1 MAMESRMERY
11 EIMEQIGRGAFGA
24 AILVHHKSE
33 KKNYVLKKIRL
44 ARQAERCRSSA
55 HQEMALISRIQ
66 HPYIVKFKEA
76 WVEKGCYVCI
86 VTGYCE
92 GGDMAELMKKSN
104 GIYFPE
110 EKLCKWF
117 AQLLLAVEYLHSN
130 FVLHR
135 DIKCSNIFL
144 TKDQDVRLGD
154 FGLAKTL
161 KADDL
166 ASSVVG
172 TPNYMCPELLADIP
186 YGFKSDIWSLD
197 MAGLISKINRS
208 SIGPLPS
215 CYSPSLIASCSTG
228 CCMYE
233 MAARRPAFKALKTVI
248 KGMLRKN
255 PEHRPSASELL
266 KHPYVQPYV
275 DKYCPSFSNLSKNC
289 CLDKHVT
296 TSRGIRKNMAESQN
310 SNSSCSNKDSLL
322 SSYRNTATRVPDS
335 NNKATASDSN
345 PKGEEICPV
354 ISAGEVDEE
363 GMMKPS
369 YVEQESNVQSKQPK
383 NIKSMVTALRE
394 GKVRESGSP
403 MRGSR
408 TKAVGGLTQRN
419 NIEASLKVLKPPCPA
434 PGSKFN
440 ANTPTVASAKLPL
453 DSAKRMPGSH
463 HLKHQLPVIESS
475 PKTKPRNEGTPPPAP
490 WKHVAEDSLPSK
502 HRTTPSNFARRS
514 SITGKMKHAGTDVL
528 NGASNRSKLGSP
540 EINQECEA
548 ISRQPPNTYFS
559 NASREV
565 KQEAETEIALSQS
578 TKGVQSDN
586 RNSISSSISIQAFEI
601 CDDAITQFIDMK
613 EQTQDHG
620 IITDIKNLEL
630 HPPCSSPA
638 LKSEMP
644 EVLLRES
651 YSYDHESVICSTEES
666 DPAKAHFTSV
676 DEKVSPSAPL
686 GLPVLISEEN
696 FVHKDDTAASRIV
709 SRDDAPL
716 STSSMDDIPLSQI
729 SRTDDAPISSP
740 SSRDDAPVSTSSTWD
755 DAPISR
761 PSSGDDAP
769 ISRLSMGE
777 NAPVSGPTAGE
788 DYPFSRPSRSVDA
801 PISRLSIG
809 ENAPVSGP
817 TAGEDCPVCR
827 PSSNNDAPVSCISI
841 RDDTHTSRLSIV
853 ESFPVSGLT
862 AREDCPTIRTDETMA
877 SRCSSGYDKFTV
889 MELLS
894 SVAET
899 LPCTSSISCSPKN
912 SQPDKET
919 NISRTDDAP
928 ISSPSSRDDAP
939 VSTSS
944 TWDDAPISRPSSG
957 DDAPI
962 SRLSMGENAPVSGPT
977 AGEDYPFS
985 RPSRSVDAPISRL
998 SIGEN
1003 APVSGPTAG
1012 EDCPVCRPSS
1022 NNDAP
1027 VSCISIRDDT
1037 HTSRLSIVESFPV
1050 SGLTAREDCP
1060 TIRTDETMASRCSSG
1075 YDKFTVMEL
1084 LSSVAETLPCTS
1096 SISCS
1101 PKNSQPDKE
1110 TNVHD
1115 STIGTPSDEIIHV
1128 KRHSSFCVGSEK
1140 PAVKKV
1146 EMGDRSVDVGKLIN
1160 VSRNEL
1166 YMRNMTS
1173 SLTLT
1178 SSCTEASSSTSN
1190 VLDYSGLTE
1199 MDVRN
1204 SIPSGVKETDTTC
1217 CVSSSRG
1224 LIDDVRDV
1232 LVMRTMTSPVT
1243 LVSSCSEALSS
1254 APNVSDYSGVG
1265 EMDVRNSICSA
1276 VEEMDISNSASSSPK
1291 LVNEARDELYM
1302 RNTTSPVTITSKFSE
1317 ALSSTPNVSDYSG
1330 VEEMDIRNSISS
1342 SPELIDVMRDE
1353 LDMRNTTS
1361 PVTNTLSFC
1370 GALSSTPNISDY
1382 SGVEEMSITSGAQ
1395 EMDIVNS
1402 ISSSP
1407 EPMNVVRDE
1416 LDIRNRISQV
1426 TLAASCYEALS
1437 STSNASYYSCV
1448 KEVDVR
1454 NSMRS
1459 TFKEMDIGNSISSS
1473 PEPTNVARDELD
1485 ARNMTSSVTLASSCS
1500 EALSSTPNVLDYSG
1514 VKQMDCRNSMP
1525 YVVKEMDI
1533 GNSFS
1538 PSPEP
1543 INVVRDELD
1552 MRNMTSP
1559 VTLASSSSEALIST
1573 QNVSDYCGGKERD
1586 IRNSTSSPEAVKP
1599 GSCVT
1604 EDEKPAKETLD
1615 VNSYRQRAEALEG
1628 LLELSAELLQQNR
1641 LQELSIVLK
1650 PFGKDKV
1657 SPRETAIWLSKSMK
1671 GMMIGDYGRNS

>member
-44 ARQAERCRSSA
+44 ARQTERCRSSA
-55 HQEMALISRIQ
+55 HQEMALISRIR

-104 GIYFPE
+104 GICFPE

-186 YGFKSDIWSLD
+186 YGFKSDIWSLGCCMYEMAARRPAFKALLSELDLSSSNFATFITVFHEFFDALD

-215 CYSPSLIASCSTG
+215 CYSPSL
-228 CCMYE
+228 
-233 MAARRPAFKALKTVI
+233 KTII

-296 TSRGIRKNMAESQN
+296 TGRGIRKNMAESQN
-310 SNSSCSNKDSLL
+310 SNSSCSDKDSLL

-354 ISAGEVDEE
+354 ISAVEVDEK

-394 GKVRESGSP
+394 GKVRESDSP

-419 NIEASLKVLKPPCPA
+419 NIEASPKVLKPPCPA

-475 PKTKPRNEGTPPPAP
+475 PKTKPRNEGTPPLAP

-514 SITGKMKHAGTDVL
+514 SITGKMKHAGTDVS

-540 EINQECEA
+540 EINLECDA

-586 RNSISSSISIQAFEI
+586 SNSVSSSISIQAFEI
-601 CDDAITQFIDMK
+601 CDDAITQFIDMT
-613 EQTQDHG
+613 EQRQDHG

-676 DEKVSPSAPL
+676 DEKVSPSAPV

-709 SRDDAPL
+709 GRDGSPL
-716 STSSMDDIPLSQI
+716 SWTSSMDDIPLSQI

-761 PSSGDDAP
+761 PSSSDDAP

-809 ENAPVSGP
+809 ENAPVNGP

-827 PSSNNDAPVSCISI
+827 PSSNNDAPMSCLSI
-841 RDDTHTSRLSIV
+841 RDDAHTSRLSIV

-862 AREDCPTIRTDETMA
+862 AGEDCPTIRTDETMA

-889 MELLS
+889 MELFS
-894 SVAET
+894 S
-899 LPCTSSISCSPKN
+899 L
-912 SQPDKET
+912 
-919 NISRTDDAP
+919 
-928 ISSPSSRDDAP
+928 
-939 VSTSS
+939 
-944 TWDDAPISRPSSG
+944 
-957 DDAPI
+957 
-962 SRLSMGENAPVSGPT
+962 
-977 AGEDYPFS
+977 
-985 RPSRSVDAPISRL
+985 
-998 SIGEN
+998 
-1003 APVSGPTAG
+1003 
-1012 EDCPVCRPSS
+1012 
-1022 NNDAP
+1022 
-1027 VSCISIRDDT
+1027 
-1037 HTSRLSIVESFPV
+1037 
-1050 SGLTAREDCP
+1050 
-1060 TIRTDETMASRCSSG
+1060 
-1075 YDKFTVMEL
+1075 
-1084 LSSVAETLPCTS
+1084 AETLPCTS

-1115 STIGTPSDEIIHV
+1115 STIGTPAMTSFPPPSDEVIHV

-1146 EMGDRSVDVGKLIN
+1146 ETGGRSVDVGKLIN
-1160 VSRNEL
+1160 VARNEL
-1166 YMRNMTS
+1166 CMRNMTS

-1204 SIPSGVKETDTTC
+1204 SIPSGVKETDTRC

-1224 LIDDVRDV
+1224 LIDDVRDEMD
-1232 LVMRTMTSPVT
+1232 MRTMTSPVT
-1243 LVSSCSEALSS
+1243 LVSSCFEALSS

-1265 EMDVRNSICSA
+1265 ETNVWNSICSA

-1302 RNTTSPVTITSKFSE
+1302 RNTTSPVTITSKLSE

-1330 VEEMDIRNSISS
+1330 VEEMDIRNSVPSGVKDMDIGNSISS

-1382 SGVEEMSITSGAQ
+1382 SGVEEMSITSGVQ

-1416 LDIRNRISQV
+1416 LDMRNRISPV

-1437 STSNASYYSCV
+1437 STSNVSYYSCV

-1454 NSMRS
+1454 NSMPS

-1485 ARNMTSSVTLASSCS
+1485 ARNMTSSVTIASSCS

-1514 VKQMDCRNSMP
+1514 VKEMDCRNSMP
-1525 YVVKEMDI
+1525 SVVKEMDI

-1538 PSPEP
+1538 SSPEP

-1559 VTLASSSSEALIST
+1559 VTLGSSCSEALIST
-1573 QNVSDYCGGKERD
+1573 PNVSDYCGGKERD

-1604 EDEKPAKETLD
+1604 EDEKLAKETLD

>member
-44 ARQAERCRSSA
+44 ARQTERCRSSA
-55 HQEMALISRIQ
+55 HQEMALISRIR

-92 GGDMAELMKKSN
+92 GGDMAELMKRSN

-186 YGFKSDIWSLD
+186 YGFKSDIWSLGCCMYEMAARRPAFKALD

-215 CYSPSLIASCSTG
+215 CYSPL
-228 CCMYE
+228 
-233 MAARRPAFKALKTVI
+233 LKTII

-266 KHPYVQPYV
+266 KHPYVQPYI

-310 SNSSCSNKDSLL
+310 SNSSCSDKDSLL

-335 NNKATASDSN
+335 NIKATASDSN

-354 ISAGEVDEE
+354 ISAGEVDEK

-419 NIEASLKVLKPPCPA
+419 NIEASPKVLKPPCPA

-453 DSAKRMPGSH
+453 DSAKRMPAGSH

-475 PKTKPRNEGTPPPAP
+475 PKTKPRNEGTPPLAP

-514 SITGKMKHAGTDVL
+514 SITGKMKHAGTDVS
-528 NGASNRSKLGSP
+528 NGASSRSKLGST

-578 TKGVQSDN
+578 TKGVQTDN
-586 RNSISSSISIQAFEI
+586 SNSVSSSISIQAFEI
-601 CDDAITQFIDMK
+601 CDDAITQFIDMT

-651 YSYDHESVICSTEES
+651 YRYDHESVICSTEES

-676 DEKVSPSAPL
+676 DEKFSPSAPL

-696 FVHKDDTAASRIV
+696 FFHKDDTAASRIV
-709 SRDDAPL
+709 SRDGAPL
-716 STSSMDDIPLSQI
+716 SRTSSRDDIPSSQI

-817 TAGEDCPVCR
+817 TAVEDCPVSR
-827 PSSNNDAPVSCISI
+827 PSSNNDAPMSCLSI
-841 RDDTHTSRLSIV
+841 RDDAHTSRLSIV

-862 AREDCPTIRTDETMA
+862 A
-877 SRCSSGYDKFTV
+877 GK
-889 MELLS
+889 
-894 SVAET
+894 
-899 LPCTSSISCSPKN
+899 
-912 SQPDKET
+912 
-919 NISRTDDAP
+919 
-928 ISSPSSRDDAP
+928 
-939 VSTSS
+939 
-944 TWDDAPISRPSSG
+944 
-957 DDAPI
+957 
-962 SRLSMGENAPVSGPT
+962 
-977 AGEDYPFS
+977 
-985 RPSRSVDAPISRL
+985 
-998 SIGEN
+998 
-1003 APVSGPTAG
+1003 
-1012 EDCPVCRPSS
+1012 
-1022 NNDAP
+1022 
-1027 VSCISIRDDT
+1027 
-1037 HTSRLSIVESFPV
+1037 
-1050 SGLTAREDCP
+1050 DCP

-1115 STIGTPSDEIIHV
+1115 STIGTPAMTSCPPTSDEVIHV

-1146 EMGDRSVDVGKLIN
+1146 ETGDRSVDVGKLIN
-1160 VSRNEL
+1160 VARNEL

-1190 VLDYSGLTE
+1190 DYS
-1199 MDVRN
+1199 
-1204 SIPSGVKETDTTC
+1204 
-1217 CVSSSRG
+1217 
-1224 LIDDVRDV
+1224 
-1232 LVMRTMTSPVT
+1232 
-1243 LVSSCSEALSS
+1243 
-1254 APNVSDYSGVG
+1254 
-1265 EMDVRNSICSA
+1265 
-1276 VEEMDISNSASSSPK
+1276 
-1291 LVNEARDELYM
+1291 
-1302 RNTTSPVTITSKFSE
+1302 
-1317 ALSSTPNVSDYSG
+1317 
-1330 VEEMDIRNSISS
+1330 
-1342 SPELIDVMRDE
+1342 
-1353 LDMRNTTS
+1353 
-1361 PVTNTLSFC
+1361 
-1370 GALSSTPNISDY
+1370 
-1382 SGVEEMSITSGAQ
+1382 
-1395 EMDIVNS
+1395 
-1402 ISSSP
+1402 
-1407 EPMNVVRDE
+1407 
-1416 LDIRNRISQV
+1416 
-1426 TLAASCYEALS
+1426 
-1437 STSNASYYSCV
+1437 
-1448 KEVDVR
+1448 
-1454 NSMRS
+1454 
-1459 TFKEMDIGNSISSS
+1459 
-1473 PEPTNVARDELD
+1473 
-1485 ARNMTSSVTLASSCS
+1485 
-1500 EALSSTPNVLDYSG
+1500 
-1514 VKQMDCRNSMP
+1514 
-1525 YVVKEMDI
+1525 
-1533 GNSFS
+1533 
-1538 PSPEP
+1538 
-1543 INVVRDELD
+1543 
-1552 MRNMTSP
+1552 
-1559 VTLASSSSEALIST
+1559 ALIST
-1573 QNVSDYCGGKERD
+1573 PNVSDYCGGKERD

-1604 EDEKPAKETLD
+1604 EDEKPGKETLD